1 MKDFYDSN
9 VSKDS
14 FSRIKN
20 MYLTDIIQYLI
31 TYKNL
36 LITVQKIRRGWCEI
50 DTPEDYNY
58 AKQFFEN
65 NHKKITDDNIS

>member
-1 MKDFYDSN
+1 MKDFYDNN

-31 TYKNL
+31 TDKDL

-50 DTPEDYNY
+50 DTSEDYNY
-58 AKQFFEN
+58 AQKFFEN
-65 NHKKITDDNIS
+65 NYNKIIDDNIS